1 MPDAGSQ
8 QSRPSH
14 ALGLRRVFSLAFPL
28 DDRRGDEAMTTSP
41 RTDHHVDAVRR
52 YLTVGFWL
60 LAAGASAVL
69 GLDLEVDARP

>member
-1 MPDAGSQ
+1 
-8 QSRPSH
+8 
-14 ALGLRRVFSLAFPL
+14 
-28 DDRRGDEAMTTSP
+28 MTTSP